1 MEQDGFRIGEIKGK
15 NNTGLANLEIMKKT
29 QKVLLPVTCCFLYLS
44 RLIENRLLPTR
55 IFLEYALQLEKVL
68 LLASCLLMVA
78 SFFLPSPTSA
88 HPMGNFSISHYSRIK
103 VEPGAIR
110 LRYIIDMAEIPTFQ
124 EITEM
129 DTDGDKNPSPSES
142 QRYLSQ
148 KVEDFKKGLTLTLN
162 KQVLDLQVESS
173 AITFPPGAGN
183 LPTLKIYVDYLAPV
197 NETYLSNLN
206 QVFYQDN
213 NFLGRAGWKEIL
225 VTGSEGT
232 SIQNASVPSV
242 DRSNELSNYP
252 TDILSSPPQDLVAS
266 FSFSEVQTSKILK
279 TPEVSGKEQTSEI
292 SKTSE
297 VSFRNSKRFADIRN
311 SKRFAD
317 GFTEL
322 ISTRDLT
329 FQALLILLAT
339 AFGLGAFHAL
349 SPGHGKTVVAAYLVG
364 SRGTAAHALF
374 LGAVV
379 TLTHTIGVF
388 ILGLITLYA
397 SKYIIPEKLYPWLG
411 FFSGLMIVAIG
422 LALFVKRYQTLY
434 SSHKHNPEHDFAH
447 THFHPHPAGYSH
459 FHTHPNHFHADPD
472 HSHDHHHPIFDSG
485 KERVSLGS
493 LFALGMS
500 GGVVPCPSA
509 LVVLLSAISLH
520 RIGLGLILIV
530 AFSMGLALVLM
541 GIGLLMVYA
550 RQFMDRFSGEGAMIQ
565 RLPILSSIV
574 ITILGLGIA
583 IQSLLSGGVL

>member
-1 MEQDGFRIGEIKGK
+1 MEQDSFRRGEIKGK
-15 NNTGLANLEIMKKT
+15 NNRRLTPLEVMKKIR
-29 QKVLLPVTCCFLYLS
+29 KVFLSVACCFLYLS
-44 RLIENRLLPTR
+44 RLIGNLSSLAG
-55 IFLEYALQLEKVL
+55 IFLKYALQLEKVL
-68 LLASCLLMVA
+68 PLASYLLIVV
-78 SFFLPSPTSA
+78 SCFLPSLASA

-129 DTDGDKNPSPSES
+129 DTDGDKNPSPSER

-162 KQVLDLQVESS
+162 KQALDLQVESTQ
-173 AITFPPGAGN
+173 ITFLPGAGN

-197 NETYLSNLN
+197 KETHLSNLN

-213 NFLGRAGWKEIL
+213 NFSGRAGWKEII
-225 VTGSEGT
+225 VTGSEGI
-232 SIQNASVPSV
+232 SIQNASIPSV

-279 TPEVSGKEQTSEI
+279 TPEVSGKEPTSGI

-297 VSFRNSKRFADIRN
+297 VSFRNSKRFAD
-311 SKRFAD
+311 

-322 ISTRDLT
+322 ISSRDLT

-364 SRGTAAHALF
+364 SRGTTAHALF

-397 SKYIIPEKLYPWLG
+397 SRYIIPEKLYPWLG
-411 FFSGLMIVAIG
+411 FFSGLTIVAIG
-422 LALFVKRYQTLY
+422 LTLFIKRYQNLY
-434 SSHKHNPEHDFAH
+434 GSHSHTPEHDFAH
-447 THFHPHPAGYSH
+447 THFHPHPAGHSH
-459 FHTHPNHFHADPD
+459 FHTHPNPFPTHPD
-472 HSHDHHHPIFDSG
+472 HSHGHSHHTFNGG
-485 KERVSLGS
+485 KEQVSLGS
-493 LFALGMS
+493 LFALGIS
-500 GGVVPCPSA
+500 GGMVPCPSA

-520 RIGLGLILIV
+520 RIGLGLILII
-530 AFSMGLALVLM
+530 AFSVGLALVLM

-550 RQFMDRFSGEGAMIQ
+550 KQFMDRFRGEGTLIQ
-565 RLPILSSIV
+565 RLPLLSSIL

-583 IQSLLSGGVL
+583 IQSLISGGVL

>member
-1 MEQDGFRIGEIKGK
+1 
-15 NNTGLANLEIMKKT
+15 
-29 QKVLLPVTCCFLYLS
+29 
-44 RLIENRLLPTR
+44 
-55 IFLEYALQLEKVL
+55 
-68 LLASCLLMVA
+68 
-78 SFFLPSPTSA
+78 
-88 HPMGNFSISHYSRIK
+88 MGNFSISHYSGIK
-103 VEPGAIR
+103 VEPRAIR

-162 KQVLDLQVESS
+162 NQALNLQVESS
-173 AITFPPGAGN
+173 QITFPPGAGN

-197 NETYLSNLN
+197 KEIHLSNLN

-213 NFLGRAGWKEIL
+213 NFSGRAGWKEII
-225 VTGSEGT
+225 VTGSAGI

-266 FSFSEVQTSKILK
+266 FSFSEAQTSKILK
-279 TPEVSGKEQTSEI
+279 TPEVSGKEPTSEI

-297 VSFRNSKRFADIRN
+297 VSFRNSKRFAD
-311 SKRFAD
+311 

-322 ISTRDLT
+322 ISSRDLT

-411 FFSGLMIVAIG
+411 FFSGLTIVTIG
-422 LALFVKRYQTLY
+422 LTLFIKRYQNLY
-434 SSHKHNPEHDFAH
+434 GSHSPNPEPNFAH
-447 THFHPHPAGYSH
+447 THFHPHPAGHSH
-459 FHTHPNHFHADPD
+459 FPTHPNHFHAHPD
-472 HSHDHHHPIFDSG
+472 HSHGHSHNTFNVG
-485 KERVSLGS
+485 KEQVSLGS

-500 GGVVPCPSA
+500 GGMVPCPSA

-550 RQFMDRFSGEGAMIQ
+550 KQFMDRFRGEGAIIQ
-565 RLPILSSIV
+565 RLPILSSIL

-583 IQSLLSGGVL
+583 IQSLVSGGVL